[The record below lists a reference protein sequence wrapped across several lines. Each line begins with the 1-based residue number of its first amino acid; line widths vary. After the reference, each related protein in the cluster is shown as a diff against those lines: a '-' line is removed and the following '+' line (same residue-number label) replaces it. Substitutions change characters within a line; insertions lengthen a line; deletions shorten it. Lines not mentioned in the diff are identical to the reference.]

1 MKCVSRYY
9 LSHAM
14 KNDHKLETY
23 YAQKHKAEVKIKIGI
38 EELELGLSIQ
48 TYLPTQ
54 LTKLICPGT

>member
-1 MKCVSRYY
+1 
-9 LSHAM
+9 M

-23 YAQKHKAEVKIKIGI
+23 YAQKHKAEVKIKIGV